1 MFSTLGGISLR
12 CTYIMVQAFI
22 MADVLR
28 CTLIDVLIMVFSKLS
43 ASVDLL
49 IGDSLD
55 PLDFTRLTGPIHVQV
70 YHFLSNNIQ
79 FKMDVSAKLPKSHL
93 GVPLLICRNK
103 FVSI

>member
-1 MFSTLGGISLR
+1 
-12 CTYIMVQAFI
+12 

-28 CTLIDVLIMVFSKLS
+28 CTFIDVLIMVFSKLS

-55 PLDFTRLTGPIHVQV
+55 PLDFTRLTGHIHVQV

-79 FKMDVSAKLPKSHL
+79 FKVDVSAKLPSHL
-93 GVPLLICRNK
+93 DVPLLICRNR

>member
-1 MFSTLGGISLR
+1 
-12 CTYIMVQAFI
+12 

-55 PLDFTRLTGPIHVQV
+55 PLDFTRLTGHIHVQV

-79 FKMDVSAKLPKSHL
+79 FKVDVSAKLPSDL
-93 GVPLLICRNK
+93 DVPLIICRNK

>member
-1 MFSTLGGISLR
+1 
-12 CTYIMVQAFI
+12 

-28 CTLIDVLIMVFSKLS
+28 CTLLDVLIMVFSKLS

-49 IGDSLD
+49 IGDSID
-55 PLDFTRLTGPIHVQV
+55 PLDFTRLTGHIHVQV

-79 FKMDVSAKLPKSHL
+79 FKVDVSAKLPSHFD
-93 GVPLLICRNK
+93 VPLVICRNK

>member
-1 MFSTLGGISLR
+1 MYL
-12 CTYIMVQAFI
+12 
-22 MADVLR
+22 
-28 CTLIDVLIMVFSKLS
+28 DVLIMVFSKLS

-55 PLDFTRLTGPIHVQV
+55 PLDFTRLTGHIHVQV

-79 FKMDVSAKLPKSHL
+79 FKVDVSAKLPSHL
-93 GVPLLICRNK
+93 DVPLLICRNK